1 MFANVG
7 AKIAKPLTFFAK
19 AMFHEIL
26 LNVKNAQQ
34 LFVTLNSLYIA
45 VHENKESVFEALN
58 CWKIGIIVGFAPFLN

>member
-1 MFANVG
+1 
-7 AKIAKPLTFFAK
+7 
-19 AMFHEIL
+19 MFHEIL

-58 CWKIGIIVGFAPFLN
+58 CWKIGIIVGFAPYLN